1 MAGRSRLREVSCM
14 QEPVHLVS
22 VGGFGSAVA
31 RHLAPLGAPFAQVT
45 ADRAIS
51 LTPETWPG
59 SRANV
64 LVASRPALN
73 IARLLESVSYER
85 NQPFVPV
92 VMDGTAL
99 LLGPVVI
106 PGAGSCWT
114 CWMRRLRQHSDTVAE
129 RVTLWQ
135 HYSDHIECGPSGYLE
150 PFAAMIAT
158 RISQIMDSLDNR
170 SARGGQ
176 IWHMDMMSL
185 KFGTS
190 VVVGVHDCPRCGLHR
205 PVQTRTYDEMSR
217 CLAQLWKREDRAGR
231 TSS

>member
-1 MAGRSRLREVSCM
+1 M
-14 QEPVHLVS
+14 HLVF
-22 VGGFGSAVA
+22 VGAFGGAVA
-31 RHLAPLGAPFAQVT
+31 RNIARLRSPFVQV
-45 ADRAIS
+45 AAEKAIS
-51 LTPETWPG
+51 LTPETWPE

-64 LVASRPALN
+64 LVAGRPAMN
-73 IARLLESVSYER
+73 IAEFLESVSYHR

-99 LLGPVVI
+99 LLGPVVV

-114 CWMRRLRQHSDTVAE
+114 CWRRRIRQHSDAKGE

-135 HYSDHIECGPSGYLE
+135 YYSGHMEQGPSGYLE

-158 RISQIMDSLDNR
+158 RISDIIDSLDDQP
-170 SARGGQ
+170 SPGGQ

-185 KFGTS
+185 KFSTS

-205 PVQTRTYDEMSR
+205 PVDTRSYDEMSR
-217 CLAQLWKREDRAGR
+217 CLGPFWKRDDR
-231 TSS
+231 SCES